1 MAAGEQEILKHDWNA
16 HMTDQAG
23 EFVQPYAHRRVN
35 KLIGWKITLQNS
47 NTAVKSVFLPLNG
60 KTKKII
66 RKTGLIA
73 AICTEF
79 DYDEE
84 EFDST
89 IIHTDTEYYLD
100 DGNNTQELF
109 DLDQLALVPIDSS
122 ELLENYNA
130 SEKTAEDL
138 RKIQDNAIVQNAEQV
153 LQLQTQME
161 QFKLKMETEYKEKIA
176 ALESENKLM
185 KIQSG
190 AVFQSVSDKLGLTA
204 RLNLPTNL
212 LYNTL
217 FSEGKIQE
225 IVKEKI
231 YRTPADIT
239 EVQNS
244 QELLIPKILKENEG
258 ILLVQNL
265 YENCGELQE
274 RNIVAWCMEFI
285 TSIPPKIFEQDN
297 EDENTPNSV
306 TVIKDV
312 AKIFQHLANGIDK
325 FSQLKSYENWE
336 IQYSEKTKD
345 KKRKQL
351 QDANEGKFGK
361 ASKRRYQQKKAS
373 KYIIDEADY

>member
-1 MAAGEQEILKHDWNA
+1 MKHDWNA
-16 HMTDQAG
+16 HMVDQAG

-138 RKIQDNAIVQNAEQV
+138 KKIQDNAIVQNAEEVQH
-153 LQLQTQME
+153 LQTQME
-161 QFKLKMETEYKEKIA
+161 QFKLKMEAEYKEKIA

-190 AVFQSVSDKLGLTA
+190 AAVFQSVSDKLGLTA

-231 YRTPADIT
+231 YRTPADIA

-265 YENCGELQE
+265 YANCGELDE
-274 RNIVAWCMEFI
+274 RNIVAWCVEFI
-285 TSIPPKIFEQDN
+285 NSIPPKIFEQDN

-336 IQYSEKTKD
+336 MQYSEKTKD

-373 KYIIDEADY
+373 KYIVDEADY

>member
-1 MAAGEQEILKHDWNA
+1 MV
-16 HMTDQAG
+16 DQAG

-35 KLIGWKITLQNS
+35 KLVGWKVTLQSHNI
-47 NTAVKSVFLPLNG
+47 AVKSVFLPLNG

-79 DYDEE
+79 DYDED

-89 IIHTDTEYYLD
+89 IIHTDSEYYTD

-109 DLDQLALVPIDSS
+109 DLDELALVPMESS
-122 ELLENYNA
+122 ELLETYNA
-130 SEKTAEDL
+130 SEKTAKDL
-138 RKIQDNAIVQNAEQV
+138 AKIQDNAMLQNAGEV

-161 QFKLKMETEYKEKIA
+161 QFKLKIEAEYQEKIA

-217 FSEGKIQE
+217 FSEGKVQE

-231 YRTPADIT
+231 YRTPADIA

-258 ILLVQNL
+258 ISLVQNL
-265 YENCGELQE
+265 YANCGELEE
-274 RNIVAWCMEFI
+274 RNIVGWCIEFI
-285 TSIPPKIFEQDN
+285 NSIPPRIFEQDN
-297 EDENTPNSV
+297 EDENTANSV

-312 AKIFQHLANGIDK
+312 AKSIWQMELTSFRN
-325 FSQLKSYENWE
+325 
-336 IQYSEKTKD
+336 
-345 KKRKQL
+345 
-351 QDANEGKFGK
+351 
-361 ASKRRYQQKKAS
+361 
-373 KYIIDEADY
+373 

>member
-1 MAAGEQEILKHDWNA
+1 MV
-16 HMTDQAG
+16 DQAG
-23 EFVQPYAHRRVN
+23 EFVPPYAHRRVN

-47 NTAVKSVFLPLNG
+47 NTAAKSVFLPLNG

-89 IIHTDTEYYLD
+89 IIHTDTEYYHD

-109 DLDQLALVPIDSS
+109 DLDELALVPIDSS
-122 ELLENYNA
+122 ELLENYNTSA
-130 SEKTAEDL
+130 KTAEDL
-138 RKIQDNAIVQNAEQV
+138 KKIQDNTIVQNAEEV

-161 QFKLKMETEYKEKIA
+161 QFKLKMEAEYKEKIA

-185 KIQSG
+185 KLQSG
-190 AVFQSVSDKLGLTA
+190 AAVFQSVSDKLGLTA

-265 YENCGELQE
+265 YENCGEMDE
-274 RNIVAWCMEFI
+274 RNIVGWCVEFI
-285 TSIPPKIFEQDN
+285 NSIPPKIFEQDN

-336 IQYSEKTKD
+336 VQYSEKTKD

-361 ASKRRYQQKKAS
+361 ASKRRYQQKKGS
-373 KYIIDEADY
+373 KYIVEEADY

>member
-1 MAAGEQEILKHDWNA
+1 MSCPWLRQTAEMASGEQEMPRHDWNTQ
-16 HMTDQAG
+16 MVDQAG

-35 KLIGWKITLQNS
+35 KLVGWKVTLQSHNI
-47 NTAVKSVFLPLNG
+47 AVKSVFLPLNG

-79 DYDEE
+79 DYDED

-89 IIHTDTEYYLD
+89 IIHTDSEYYTD

-109 DLDQLALVPIDSS
+109 DLDELALVPMESS
-122 ELLENYNA
+122 ELLETYNA
-130 SEKTAEDL
+130 SEKTAKDL
-138 RKIQDNAIVQNAEQV
+138 AKIQDNAMLQNAGEV

-161 QFKLKMETEYKEKIA
+161 QFKLKIEAEYQEKIA

-217 FSEGKIQE
+217 FSEGKVQE

-231 YRTPADIT
+231 YRTPADIA

-258 ILLVQNL
+258 ISLVQNL
-265 YENCGELQE
+265 YANCGELEE
-274 RNIVAWCMEFI
+274 RNIVGWCIEFI
-285 TSIPPKIFEQDN
+285 NSIPPRIFEQDN
-297 EDENTPNSV
+297 EDENTANSV

-312 AKIFQHLANGIDK
+312 AKSIWQMELTSFRN
-325 FSQLKSYENWE
+325 
-336 IQYSEKTKD
+336 
-345 KKRKQL
+345 
-351 QDANEGKFGK
+351 
-361 ASKRRYQQKKAS
+361 
-373 KYIIDEADY
+373 